1 MLNGD
6 GNLKR
11 KNCSESDIES
21 ESAESL
27 VDQSFEGFES
37 AHDEAPFEISKQKLR
52 ETKHN
57 KT

>member
-6 GNLKR
+6 GHLKR
-11 KNCSESDIES
+11 KNCSESEIED

-27 VDQSFEGFES
+27 FDQSFEGFES
-37 AHDEAPFEISKQKLR
+37 AHDVAPFEISKQKLR
-52 ETKHN
+52 ETQPN